1 MVVSQKSLMIRYPL
15 MNLKKKRNRMTSSSL
30 KVRIN
35 LLALSVPPY
44 ITLTKPSRDAIMP
57 AATRACCDAV
67 YS

>member
-15 MNLKKKRNRMTSSSL
+15 TQVKKKRNRMTTSSF
-30 KVRIN
+30 KEWIN

-44 ITLTKPSRDAIMP
+44 ITLTKPSRNAIMP